1 MIQRDKPAL
10 LTDPSSMIGFVNAL
24 ELVKQKLGK
33 PYVDLE
39 FLLHALHEIL
49 LENGEQEIAE
59 KIPWINQSKTFAVD
73 DFTEKHVQLYS
84 LIFHLIN
91 MIEINGEVQ
100 RRRKIEDEG
109 NVDSIAGLWADNLSR
124 LKKQGLT
131 ELQIAQLLP
140 DTRIE
145 PVLTAHPTEAKRATI
160 LELHRE
166 LYLLI
171 VQRENRMYTHIEQE
185 EIRHEIKL
193 ALYRI
198 WKTGEIF
205 TEKPDVSSE
214 LRNVLHYLTNVF
226 PEVLPIVDRRL
237 RQAWQN
243 LGFDPKLIQSAAS
256 KPKMSFGNWVGGD
269 RDGHPFV
276 TDKVTLETLETL
288 RLHAF
293 IVISRKLSTLVK
305 QLSFACTY
313 KECHWKMRERIDSM
327 LVELGS
333 DGQEAFHRNEGEV
346 FRQFLSLIIAKL
358 PIDSH
363 RGHATALNEHA
374 GCYRFANELMTDLE
388 LLHFALT
395 DYGARSIAQQDIT
408 DTIRLVETFGFH
420 LAKLDIRQNSQFH
433 EKALAQLMESC
444 SIDTTKYLFGDSQEK
459 LKFINKELKSVRPF
473 THPSMELPENAQA
486 VLSCYKVLSQHIDNY
501 GSAALGSLIVSMTR
515 NVADLLSVYL
525 LARESGLLVKSPKG
539 PICLLPVVPLFE
551 TIEDLDRS
559 AQILDEFL
567 SHPITKRSL
576 AWQSKRNNEKSVVQQ
591 VMVGYS
597 DSNKDGGI
605 LASQWNLYKAQAR
618 LIEIGEKHGVK
629 IRFFHGKGGSISRGA
644 GPIHYFLRSLP
655 HNSVSG
661 DIRIT
666 EQGETISQKYAN
678 KVNAAYNLELLQASA
693 VYRTISDRYKE
704 KKPFEH
710 FNMMERLA
718 TESKKQY
725 LNLVNGEGFIEF
737 FKNSTPIDVIESSKI
752 GSRPSRRTGGASI
765 QDLRAIPWVF
775 SWNQSRF
782 NMTSWYGVG
791 STLKKLRQ
799 EKPADYAKFK
809 KAMAHDDFIRY
820 VFTNVDTSLAATDDN
835 IMQDYASLV
844 PDEALRNKY
853 MDLFINELETSRSI
867 LQEILEEP
875 IETRRVQH
883 YYSNLLRAS
892 ILNHLHMKQVTLL
905 RQWRLEKADSSSEKS
920 AAILVNLLITI
931 NAIAGALRNTG

>member
-1 MIQRDKPAL
+1 MIQRDTPVGH
-10 LTDPSSMIGFVNAL
+10 TDSFSKIGLVNAL
-24 ELVKQKLGK
+24 EQIKLKLGK
-33 PYVDLE
+33 PYTDLE
-39 FLLHALHEIL
+39 FLLHALREIL
-49 LENGEQEIAE
+49 LENGEKEIAE
-59 KIPWINQSKTFAVD
+59 KIPWINQPDPFVVD

-100 RRRKIEDEG
+100 RRRKKEEEG
-109 NVDSIAGLWADNLSR
+109 NVDSIAGLWVDNLSR

-131 ELQIAQLLP
+131 DMQIARLLP
-140 DTRIE
+140 EIRVE

-185 EIRHEIKL
+185 EIRNEIKL

-205 TEKPDVSSE
+205 MEKPDVSSE

-243 LGFDPKLIQSAAS
+243 LGFDPKLIQSAAH

-276 TDKVTLETLETL
+276 TDIVTRETLETL

-293 IVISRKLSTLVK
+293 IVINRKLVALVK

-313 KECHWKMRERIDSM
+313 KECHWKMRERIDGI
-327 LVELGS
+327 LVELGPG
-333 DGQEAFHRNEGEV
+333 GQEAFHRNDGEV
-346 FRQFLSLIIAKL
+346 FRQFLNLIISKL

-363 RGHATALNEHA
+363 RGHATALHEFA
-374 GCYRFANELMTDLE
+374 GCYRFADELMMDLE
-388 LLHFALT
+388 LLHFSLT
-395 DYGARSIAQQDIT
+395 EYGACSIAHQDIT

-420 LAKLDIRQNSQFH
+420 LAKLDVRQNSQFH

-444 SIDTTKYLFGDSQEK
+444 SLDTNKYLYGDSQEK

-473 THPSMELPENAQA
+473 SHPSMELPENAQA
-486 VLSCYKVLSQHIDNY
+486 VLSCYKVLVHHIENY
-501 GSAALGSLIVSMTR
+501 GSAGLGSLIVSMTR
-515 NVADLLSVYL
+515 NVSDLLTVYI

-539 PICLLPVVPLFE
+539 PTCVLPVVPLFE
-551 TIEDLDRS
+551 TIDDLDRS

-576 AWQSKRNNEKSVVQQ
+576 VWQAKQNNEKAVVQQ

-618 LIEIGEKHGVK
+618 LIEVGEKHGVT

-644 GPIHYFLRSLP
+644 GPVHYFLRSLP

-678 KVNAAYNLELLQASA
+678 KVNAAYNLELLLASA
-693 VYRTISDRYKE
+693 VYRTVSDKYQE

-710 FNMMERLA
+710 FSMMERLA
-718 TESKKQY
+718 EESKKQY
-725 LNLVNGEGFIEF
+725 LNLVNGAGFIEF

-765 QDLRAIPWVF
+765 HDLRAIPWVF

-791 STLKKLRQ
+791 STLEKLRK
-799 EKPADYAKFK
+799 EKPAEFAKFK
-809 KAMAHDDFIRY
+809 KAMTHDDFIRY
-820 VFTNVDTSLAATDDN
+820 VFTNVDTSLAATDEN
-835 IMQDYASLV
+835 IMREYASLV
-844 PDEALRNKY
+844 PDEVLRKKY
-853 MDLFINELETSRSI
+853 MDLFINELDTTRSI
-867 LQEILEEP
+867 LEEILGES
-875 IETRRVQH
+875 IESRRVQH

-905 RQWRLEKADSSSEKS
+905 RQWRSEKADSSSGKS
-920 AAILVNLLITI
+920 AGILVNLLITI